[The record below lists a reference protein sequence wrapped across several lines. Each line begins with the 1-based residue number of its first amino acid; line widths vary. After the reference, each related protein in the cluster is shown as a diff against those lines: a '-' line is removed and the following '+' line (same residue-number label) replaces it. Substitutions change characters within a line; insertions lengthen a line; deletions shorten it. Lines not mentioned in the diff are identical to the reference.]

1 MSYERSLLM
10 LFIWCSDG
18 SPQADLL
25 NTMLLEYIQSPT
37 SQLQAFRQNCGN
49 MQASGWSSASL
60 GGLFSTTQL
69 SPSVGFTRLCPN
81 RNRKQFYSHWVFLWT
96 CAVETMTRSR
106 FEATPEDAL
115 RHIDEAHFVPQLV
128 ATRKRTAS
136 QHMKNMQ
143 GYHRHSS
150 LRQSSHGKVSPMDSY
165 LKTTG
170 NPSSVEG
177 HSWEYG

>member
-1 MSYERSLLM
+1 MP
-10 LFIWCSDG
+10 FIWCSDG

-37 SQLQAFRQNCGN
+37 SQLQAIRQNCGN

-69 SPSVGFTRLCPN
+69 SSYVGFTRLCPK
-81 RNRKQFYSHWVFLWT
+81 RNRKHFYTHGVFLWT

-115 RHIDEAHFVPQLV
+115 RHIDEALFVPQGSAEDMKYFMARIKMAYEHTCSELLLMNRMDRLPHEDTLV
-128 ATRKRTAS
+128 R
-136 QHMKNMQ
+136 
-143 GYHRHSS
+143 
-150 LRQSSHGKVSPMDSY
+150 LV
-165 LKTTG
+165 
-170 NPSSVEG
+170 
-177 HSWEYG
+177 